1 MSKKI
6 KFLALFF
13 LVSSAFFYAALSA
26 SSFVSES
33 SRLIEVC
40 AKGPVYVPLATKFV
54 KCYGVI
60 RRVIRFSDVLTLG
73 MEDCKCPKCCG
84 GDCYVP
90 VLTEMGEIRILWMS
104 C

>member
-40 AKGPVYVPLATKFV
+40 AKGPVYVSAGTKFV

-60 RRVIRFSDVLTLG
+60 RRVVRFSDVLTLG

>member
-1 MSKKI
+1 MSKRI

-40 AKGPVYVPLATKFV
+40 AKGPVYVPPGTKFV

-60 RRVIRFSDVLTLG
+60 RRVVGFCDVLTLG
-73 MEDCKCPKCCG
+73 VEDCKCPKCCSG
-84 GDCYVP
+84 ECYVP
-90 VLTEMGEIRILWMS
+90 VISEMGEIRFIWIS